1 MRTRTPTPSRV
12 RRPHRAFIPYFSQL
26 FRAPAAFAYCSFL
39 PIAAVGGGT
48 ADEAAD
54 GLLSH
59 LPPRRAIRLARLAAG
74 LRDALGAA
82 AALAASDA
90 DELVTILRD
99 IQALDIADGDGD
111 Y

>member
-39 PIAAVGGGT
+39 VGGT

-74 LRDALGAA
+74 LRDALGAV
-82 AALAASDA
+82 SDA

>member
-39 PIAAVGGGT
+39 VGGT